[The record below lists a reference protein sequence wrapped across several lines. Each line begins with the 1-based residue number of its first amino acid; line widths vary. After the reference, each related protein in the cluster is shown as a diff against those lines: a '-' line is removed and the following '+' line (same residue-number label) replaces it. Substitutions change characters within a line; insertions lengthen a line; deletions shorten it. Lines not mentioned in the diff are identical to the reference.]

1 MRFAL
6 RAATPRQE
14 KRVVTAAESPDED
27 DASPCAE
34 LWQRY
39 RHGGDPEARTQ
50 LLDRHARLVHHLA
63 RQTSRRAGPDVEL
76 DDLVGAGMLGLVRAL
91 EAFDPARGLAFS
103 TYAVPRIRGAILDE
117 LRARDWMPRS
127 LRARARDISRVRAAL
142 EQTLERSPRA
152 TEVAAGI
159 GVDLPTYLRLE
170 ALTHA
175 REFVSID
182 QPGPDG
188 LPSPG
193 EVLCGSGP
201 EADQVRWTQAEGLES
216 LRDRIAELPE
226 KDRLVL
232 TFYYYEG
239 LNLRQIGEILH
250 VTESR
255 VSQIRTRALAQLRER
270 LAQGRRPKPRRRP
283 RRAAPL
289 AAGVR
294 AGHAPVLAG
303 VLA

>member
-1 MRFAL
+1 MA
-6 RAATPRQE
+6 
-14 KRVVTAAESPDED
+14 KAAESPDEG
-27 DASPCAE
+27 DASPSAV
-34 LWQRY
+34 LWQQY
-39 RHGGDPEARTQ
+39 RRGGDLEARTQ
-50 LLDRHARLVHHLA
+50 LLGRYARLVHHLA
-63 RQTSRRAGPDVEL
+63 RQTSRRIGPDVEL

-127 LRARARDISRVRAAL
+127 LRSRARDISRIRAAL

-152 TEVAAGI
+152 TEVAAGM

-170 ALTHA
+170 ALTDA

-188 LPSPG
+188 LPSLG
-193 EVLCGSGP
+193 EVLCGSSP
-201 EADQVRWTQAEGLES
+201 EADQIRWTQEERLES
-216 LRDRIAELPE
+216 LRDGVAELPE

-255 VSQIRTRALAQLRER
+255 VSQIRTRALALLRER
-270 LAQGRRPKPRRRP
+270 LAQGRRPEPPRLPRP
-283 RRAAPL
+283 ATP
-289 AAGVR
+289 AAGGVH
-294 AGHAPVLAG
+294 AGHAPVMVGTLG
-303 VLA
+303 